1 VKETVFTR
9 ALDEV
14 IVEDLRALDEV
25 IKEDIEA
32 LADIGSPEKLIG
44 KKYNEWTPQDKQMLA
59 SVYGVDNE
67 SALGKLIFR
76 REYEKVLELEK
87 GE

>member
-1 VKETVFTR
+1 MKESVFTK

-14 IVEDLRALDEV
+14 ITEDLRALDEV

-59 SVYGVDNE
+59 QIYGVDNE
-67 SALGKLIFR
+67 SRLSKFIFKK
-76 REYEKVLELEK
+76 EYEKVLELER
-87 GE
+87 EE